1 VLTGLAVCPKSINP
15 EEGMPSRTLHL
26 VFLSVFALLVLL
38 STNAWSQAGPQ
49 LTFNFQTIEVS
60 GAQDTKIFGVNN
72 AGAMV
77 GLYIDSGGVQHGLL
91 LVDGEVTN
99 IDDPNGI
106 NTECFAI
113 NNSGAIVGSYQDS
126 FGTYYGFLYQNGA
139 FTDIGPPGGTEPQ
152 ATGINDAGDIVGVYC
167 VTSCTAH
174 NQHGFLLQGSNYTQ
188 LDAPKA
194 DYTWA
199 YGINNSGQITL
210 QAGNLYSGD
219 HWWGEIYTAGNYQE
233 LKVPGADTTAAHAID
248 SFGDVV
254 LAWYNST
261 GIYQGALFSNGHYY
275 TLDDSNG
282 PSGTYAD
289 GINDHQLIV
298 GRFNPTS
305 STYEGF
311 QATFAAPT
319 TTTLSSSPNP
329 STEGQPVTFT
339 AVVTSADGTPPDGET
354 VSFMKGKTVLGTG
367 TLSGGSAT
375 FTTSALKVGT
385 TTVTAVYGG
394 DSSFSGS
401 TSNKVKQVVNKA
413 AE

>member
-1 VLTGLAVCPKSINP
+1 
-15 EEGMPSRTLHL
+15 MPSRTLHL

-99 IDDPNGI
+99 VDDPNGI
-106 NTECFAI
+106 NSECFAI

-139 FTDIGPPGGTEPQ
+139 FTYIGPPGGTEPQ

-199 YGINNSGQITL
+199 YGINNSGQI
-210 QAGNLYSGD
+210 
-219 HWWGEIYTAGNYQE
+219 
-233 LKVPGADTTAAHAID
+233 
-248 SFGDVV
+248 F
-254 LAWYNST
+254 
-261 GIYQGALFSNGHYY
+261 
-275 TLDDSNG
+275 
-282 PSGTYAD
+282 
-289 GINDHQLIV
+289 
-298 GRFNPTS
+298 
-305 STYEGF
+305 
-311 QATFAAPT
+311 
-319 TTTLSSSPNP
+319 
-329 STEGQPVTFT
+329 
-339 AVVTSADGTPPDGET
+339 
-354 VSFMKGKTVLGTG
+354 
-367 TLSGGSAT
+367 
-375 FTTSALKVGT
+375 
-385 TTVTAVYGG
+385 
-394 DSSFSGS
+394 
-401 TSNKVKQVVNKA
+401 
-413 AE
+413 